1 MVITSHFDEI
11 TDQALANFCLFTY
24 CDLISYDEVASD
36 EKWIKV
42 IKIQPIEKKNTWEL
56 TTLPIGKKL
65 IGVKWVYNTNYEFDS
80 KVNWFKV
87 RLVTKGYKQK
97 LRIDYFKVFTPVTK
111 LDTIHMTIILIVSK
125 MWKIHQIDKSLFS

>member
-11 TDQALANFCLFTY
+11 TDQALVNFCLFAY

-111 LDTIHMTIILIVSK
+111 LDTIHMTIVLTVSK